1 MNCPPSQ
8 AGPTSC
14 LSTTAGAR
22 TMDDPPPLCLRMGGK
37 AVRVGAILECVF
49 IHLKLVVGVYKY
61 IMKSRD
67 VIKALKSD
75 GWEQVA
81 QKGSHVQFKHPTK
94 KGRVTVPHP
103 KKDIPTGTLRS
114 VEKQAD
120 LKLK

>member
-1 MNCPPSQ
+1 MSFWRVLQ
-8 AGPTSC
+8 AKS
-14 LSTTAGAR
+14 ST
-22 TMDDPPPLCLRMGGK
+22 LGGS
-37 AVRVGAILECVF
+37 VCIYTHGIFR
-49 IHLKLVVGVYKY
+49 VGVYKY
-61 IMKSRD
+61 TMKSQD

-94 KGRVTVPHP
+94 KGRETVPHP
-103 KKDIPTGTLRS
+103 KKDIPIGTLRS